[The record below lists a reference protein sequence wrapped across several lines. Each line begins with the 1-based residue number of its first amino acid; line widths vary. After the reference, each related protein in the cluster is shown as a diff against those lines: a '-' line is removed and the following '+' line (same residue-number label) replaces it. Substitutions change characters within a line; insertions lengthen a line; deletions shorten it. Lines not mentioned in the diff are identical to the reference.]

1 MPLKSKT
8 QSRHALENAV
18 STMEATLQPRGSK
31 KQRSKSR
38 ESQERLR
45 RQASQAGSDID
56 VVELGGR
63 GSEAAAL
70 SAELNKIKKELE
82 AVKKVCLTLLTL
94 HALVFK
100 IL

>member
-18 STMEATLQPRGSK
+18 SAMEVTSQTRGSK

-38 ESQERLR
+38 ESQERVR

-56 VVELGGR
+56 VMELGGR
-63 GSEAAAL
+63 GSEVA
-70 SAELNKIKKELE
+70 AELNKIKKELE
-82 AVKKVCLTLLTL
+82 AAKKVCLTFSPLY
-94 HALVFK
+94 ASVFR